1 MDRRAQPGIFLN
13 CTELKSA
20 ASSRAWVNVTKMA
33 MSICCDAM
41 PLVVPVVT
49 LNGTSMA

>member
-13 CTELKSA
+13 CSEPKSA
-20 ASSRAWVNVTKMA
+20 ASSRARVNVTKMA

-41 PLVVPVVT
+41 ALAVPVAT
-49 LNGTSMA
+49 LNGTSGA